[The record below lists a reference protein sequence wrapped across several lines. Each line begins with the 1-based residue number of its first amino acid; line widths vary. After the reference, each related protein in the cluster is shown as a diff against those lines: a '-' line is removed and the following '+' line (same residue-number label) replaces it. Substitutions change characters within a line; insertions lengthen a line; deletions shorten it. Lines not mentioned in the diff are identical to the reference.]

1 MPATF
6 PEMWLSR
13 VIMLVSSLVSAPWLD
28 GIPELDTQVVEIGEG
43 TASEQNLIH
52 IPIENFDVDVLIN
65 NSAYPIAL
73 QSYTDTEAVV
83 SLDKYQTKVTTLSDD
98 QTMGASYDK
107 IDSATRAHVR
117 GMLKNK
123 YQRAIHAL
131 APTSNTAATPVLAA
145 TGAPLTVGGR
155 PTFVYEDLVALKDAL
170 DKNDTP
176 LEGRRLVLS
185 SEHMNDLLRDR
196 DRFADKFVNHT
207 TGQTAPVI
215 CGFEIYS
222 YLGNPYY
229 TTALAK
235 VAFNGVPGATDRRA
249 SVCFVTDNVAKKTG
263 NTKQYFAPS
272 INDPE
277 NQTNRLAYRHYFM
290 AVPVQAKWAGA
301 IV

>member
-6 PEMWLSR
+6 PELWISR
-13 VIMLVSSLVSAPWLD
+13 VIMLVTSLVSAPWLD
-28 GIPELDTQVVEIGEG
+28 GIPELDTQILEVGSG
-43 TASEQNLIH
+43 TASEQNIIH

-65 NSAYPIAL
+65 NTAYPIAL
-73 QSYTDTEAVV
+73 QTYTDTEAIVQ
-83 SLDKYQTKVTTLSDD
+83 LDKFQTKVTTLSDD
-98 QTMGASYDK
+98 AVMGASYDK

-123 YQRAIHAL
+123 FQRAIHAL
-131 APTSNTAATPVLAA
+131 APAGNTAATPVLAA

-155 PTFVYEDLVALKDAL
+155 PTLVYEDLVALKDAL

-176 LEGRRLVLS
+176 IEGRRLVLS

-196 DRFADKFVNHT
+196 DRFAEKFVNHT

-222 YLGNPYY
+222 YLANPYF

-235 VAFNGVPGATDRRA
+235 VAYGGVPGATDRRA
-249 SVCFVTDNVAKKTG
+249 SVCFVVENVAKKTG
-263 NTKQYFAPS
+263 NTKQYFAKS
-272 INDPE
+272 DQDPE
-277 NQTNRLAYRHYFM
+277 NQTNRLAYRHYFI
-290 AVPVQAKWAGA
+290 AVPVQGKWMGA